1 MSHGLE
7 PGKADAGGPFHN
19 EEGAMRARFNWMTS
33 WAVAMMLGASVTGC
47 VAAAAAGAAGAIYAT
62 SRGVES
68 IVNGSVDEVAGR
80 SQAVMK
86 EMGITQEA
94 ASSEDRGAKR
104 ELKGKQGD
112 LDITIQ
118 LTQQDSATTKVEVS
132 ARKNLAEWDKD
143 YARQVLERIVK
154 RT

>member
-1 MSHGLE
+1 MRVIS
-7 PGKADAGGPFHN
+7 GGRMIQALAFSLAL
-19 EEGAMRARFNWMTS
+19 GTS
-33 WAVAMMLGASVTGC
+33 GC

-68 IVNGSVDEVAGR
+68 VVNGSADNVAARTREVF
-80 SQAVMK
+80 K
-86 EMGITQEA
+86 EMNIVEDA
-94 ASSEDRGAKR
+94 ASVKESGAKR

-112 LDITIQ
+112 LDVTVQ
-118 LTQQDSATTKVEVS
+118 MEQQDSTTTKVEVA

-154 RT
+154 KS